1 MEQIRKFLN
10 LSPLE
15 RRLLV
20 RAGLWVAAMRLGLSF
35 LPFPWL
41 RNMIATTGEIS
52 VGPGQ
57 PHPDQKARVA
67 WAITVAARY
76 VPRAT
81 CLTKALAAQA
91 LLRQEGVPADL
102 RLGVAKDRDGK
113 FQAHAWLEQEG
124 RIILGHFLE
133 EDYTPLGNVPWS

>member
-1 MEQIRKFLN
+1 MEQVRKFLN

-20 RAGLWVAAMRLGLSF
+20 RAGLWVAAMRLGLWF

-41 RNMIATTGEIS
+41 RNMIATNGEVS
-52 VGPGQ
+52 VRPGQ
-57 PHPDQKARVA
+57 PDPDQTARVA
-67 WAITVAARY
+67 WAVEVAARY

-81 CLTKALAAQA
+81 CLTQALAAQA
-91 LLRQEGVPADL
+91 LLGQEGVPADL

-124 RIILGHFLE
+124 RVILGHCRE
-133 EDYTPLGNVPWS
+133 TSYTPLRDISR